1 MSGKNMVRETAAPFQ
16 GKTGKKRYVP
26 PRGLVFHANPEQAE
40 KLKEALQQESD
51 SVASLAIAQVIKD
64 EEWGRA

>member
-16 GKTGKKRYVP
+16 GKTEKKRYVRP
-26 PRGLVFHANPEQAE
+26 KGLVFHANPEQAE

-51 SVASLAIAQVIKD
+51 SVASRAIAQVIKD

>member
-1 MSGKNMVRETAAPFQ
+1 MSGKNIARETAAPFQ
-16 GKTGKKRYVP
+16 GKTEK
-26 PRGLVFHANPEQAE
+26 NPEQAE

-51 SVASLAIAQVIKD
+51 SVASRAIAQVIKD